1 MDSCSAGRYGE
12 WRKSAWLPGW
22 LSLGRGA
29 TKPFPYGV
37 GIMIRSLALCVG
49 LAIALVGSAVW
60 AAEVKITNVHVCCG
74 ACVKAV
80 NATLKDVAGVS
91 NSKAADDGTVSFDAA
106 DEKAAAAGIAAL
118 AKAGFH
124 GNAKSG
130 DKALEFPAVVIEK
143 GAKADAVTIAGLHL
157 CCGQCYKATDAAL
170 KDLGTVTSDKQAKTV
185 TVTGKGIDVAAVIA
199 ALNKAGFHGTVAK

>member
-1 MDSCSAGRYGE
+1 
-12 WRKSAWLPGW
+12 LPGW

-37 GIMIRSLALCVG
+37 GIMIRSMAFCVG
-49 LAIALVGSAVW
+49 LAFVVACGAVR
-60 AAEVKITNVHVCCG
+60 AAEVKITGVHVCCG

-91 NSKAADDGTVSFDAA
+91 NSKADQDGTVSFDAA

-130 DKALEFPAVVIEK
+130 DKALEFPAVAVEK
-143 GAKADAVTIAGLHL
+143 GAKADVVTIAGLHL
-157 CCGQCYKATDAAL
+157 CCGNCYKATGDAL
-170 KDLGTVTSDKQAKTV
+170 KGLGTVTSNKEAKTV
-185 TVTGKGIDVAAVIA
+185 TVTGKGIDVAAVVA